1 MKISASERI
10 ENYGKACMKQ
20 RADTFAAR
28 LATDLDVGWRDTV
41 ELCSV
46 ANSLANFDE
55 LLKSIAASSG
65 KSYES
70 LRRKCDSVL
79 GLLREHGKEEVKA
92 MGEAKALSFVQQQRK
107 QKHPE
112 KESFALRL
120 PESSKAA
127 LLERLDRIGTLIGSR
142 SRETQADL
150 LVSIL
155 DGLDDETIKQHA
167 QVGG

>member
-1 MKISASERI
+1 
-10 ENYGKACMKQ
+10 MKQ

-46 ANSLANFDE
+46 ANEIANFDE
-55 LLKSIAASSG
+55 LLKSIATSSG

-92 MGEAKALSFVQQQRK
+92 MGEAKALSLVQQQRK
-107 QKHPE
+107 QKFQGE
-112 KESFALRL
+112 KEVYALKL
-120 PESSKAA
+120 PISSRDA
-127 LLERLDRIGTLIGSR
+127 LYLRLDRVGALLGTR
-142 SRETQADL
+142 SRETEVDWL
-150 LVSIL
+150 CGKIDSMS
-155 DGLDDETIKQHA
+155 DEEIRQ
-167 QVGG
+167 